1 MNYIITPAP
10 PAVTTIPLKP
20 MPARAAALGEPAPP
34 RTALWLLALALVII
48 IILVLYFYFKSP
60 EYDNLLTD
68 VTTETTVDVTTET
81 TVDVTTETT
90 VDVTTETTV
99 DVATETTV
107 DVATETTVD
116 VATITC
122 GIDFNCEG
130 NTHPKGNMPSIQCV
144 GSTCGNSECCDPNQ
158 QCVDFTC
165 GENTHIDVMERWRE
179 CVGETCENSEC
190 CDDNPIC
197 ENFPCGGNTHPRGN
211 VASIQCSGRTCRNS
225 ECCDDNP
232 ICADFTCGGNTHPK
246 GNMASTQCGGET
258 CENSECCDENPICE
272 NFPCVENTH
281 PKDNMRTTQ
290 CGGATCGNSD
300 CCDENPI
307 CADFTCEGNTHPKG
321 NMQSTQCGEGTCGNS
336 ECCDPN
342 PTCEYFNCEGNTHP
356 KGNMSSIQ
364 CAGGTCGN
372 SECCDPNPTCADGR
386 GGGAGDTWDNHCR
399 SKTIGVADKNPR
411 SDIDWSNHNSR
422 AYMKGKIPVPG
433 METSGEIQR
442 CSSPVCTEEDCC
454 DYIKCNELSTDT
466 LNDICVGKEVGG
478 GGDGGWGDL
487 FVPYGSY
494 DGVNPHHA
502 DPGDSPSDRCCEPDN
517 YCWLER
523 QDRPVIECSDFNEVG
538 ENKEDTHIYY
548 HDRTYGF
555 SWPSGL
561 LPTYQGNDPPAGRR
575 EARWELWDKGGHEPG
590 DGTAGHHGKY
600 RSTCCHQIFIS
611 SADVLGERQRDPI
624 NELTPRDDGSPRWAF
639 CPNDENG
646 NATEDCG
653 PIYGT
658 WEAAWFNSLEEDEW
672 RDPQSIM

>member
-1 MNYIITPAP
+1 
-10 PAVTTIPLKP
+10 
-20 MPARAAALGEPAPP
+20 
-34 RTALWLLALALVII
+34 LVII

-99 DVATETTV
+99 DVT
-107 DVATETTVD
+107 TETTVD

-122 GIDFNCEG
+122 GIDFPCGG

-144 GSTCGNSECCDPNQ
+144 GSTCGNSECCD
-158 QCVDFTC
+158 
-165 GENTHIDVMERWRE
+165 E
-179 CVGETCENSEC
+179 
-190 CDDNPIC
+190 
-197 ENFPCGGNTHPRGN
+197 
-211 VASIQCSGRTCRNS
+211 
-225 ECCDDNP
+225 NP
-232 ICADFTCGGNTHPK
+232 ICADFTCEGNTHPK

-272 NFPCVENTH
+272 DFPCVENTH
-281 PKDNMRTTQ
+281 PKDNMASTQ

-300 CCDENPI
+300 CCDDNPI
-307 CADFTCEGNTHPKG
+307 CADFTCEGNTHHKD
-321 NMQSTQCGEGTCGNS
+321 NIQTTQCVEGTCGNS

-342 PTCEYFNCEGNTHP
+342 PTCEYFNCEGKTHP

-386 GGGAGDTWDNHCR
+386 GGEAGDTWDNHCG
-399 SKTIGVADKNPR
+399 SKTIGVADKNMW
-411 SDIDWSNHNSR
+411 SGIDWGNHNSR

-466 LNDICVGKEVGG
+466 LNDICVGKEVG
-478 GGDGGWGDL
+478 DGGSEADL

-494 DGVNPHHA
+494 DGVSPYHA

-555 SWPSGL
+555 SWPSGWGVHPSL
-561 LPTYQGNDPPAGRR
+561 RPTYQGNDPPAGR
-575 EARWELWDKGGHEPG
+575 ELARWELWDKGGHEPWA
-590 DGTAGHHGKY
+590 GTAGDHGKY

-611 SADVLGERQRDPI
+611 SADVLGDLQRGPI
-624 NELTPRDDGSPRWAF
+624 NF

-646 NATEDCG
+646 DATEDCE
-653 PIYGT
+653 PIYNT